1 MTVKNLL
8 EQLQA
13 LLHRLE
19 DDAPY
24 SYFDDLYDASDDD
37 FIEED
42 GLGLT
47 ESWDDE
53 PKRSIPFLAGGIPCL
68 GLIAGAAASPD
79 IFPDKGEDEEEDDY
93 AELNHKS
100 RAELVQI
107 IKQVKAAAD
116 RNEAI
121 SSEFIDRLLRRK
133 FVSPCRE
140 LPKLTINSRD
150 ELFLLSD
157 EIELKLTPQRRA
169 FYLLFLLNPNGIRI
183 TNLARYRRQFAEI
196 YRLMATRSNFQRH
209 VASLFDN
216 DDYQHGNFRS
226 MICNVN
232 REIGRLFVDI
242 EMCHTFEI
250 ASIGN
255 GLYRVNL
262 RPGQFILPR
271 QDKWQRVMNL

>member
-1 MTVKNLL
+1 MTTKNLL

-19 DDAPY
+19 NDAPY
-24 SYFDDLYDASDDD
+24 NYYDDLYDASDDG
-37 FIEED
+37 FAEED
-42 GLGLT
+42 GLGYS

-53 PKRSIPFLAGGIPCL
+53 PKRSIPFFSGGIHGFRL
-68 GLIAGAAASPD
+68 ADAAVNFS
-79 IFPDKGEDEEEDDY
+79 ISPDKGEDEEEDDY

-107 IKQVKAAAD
+107 IKQVKAATD
-116 RNEAI
+116 RNETI
-121 SSEFIDRLLRRK
+121 TPEFIDRLLRRK

-140 LPKLTINSRD
+140 LPRLTINSRN

-226 MICNVN
+226 MISNVN

-242 EMCHTFEI
+242 EMYHTFEI
-250 ASIGN
+250 ASAGN

-262 RPGQFILPR
+262 RPEQFILPQ